1 MRTQSV
7 AWGRRVLPSAMLF
20 LLGLFVALPLWGPGF
35 LNTRGGGDSPF
46 LLLRV
51 HQLTADL
58 RAGHFPARWMPDAA
72 YGLGY
77 PFFNYYAALP
87 YYLAAILHLLGID
100 LLGAI
105 KLAQTVFSVA
115 APLAAYGWARRHVGG
130 RAAAWLVGVA
140 YAVAPFHLVNLYVRG
155 DSFSEFAAFAF
166 YPLLLWGLDH
176 LAEEPEARRVA
187 FPALAYGGLV
197 LTHNISALIFS
208 PFALLYFLA
217 QVGRARVNRR
227 RLLILGV
234 AAFGL
239 GLALAAGFWI
249 PALLETDLVQLT
261 AQTTGYF
268 FYGGHFRG
276 ANLVQRSLLFDYE
289 IGEGRTP
296 FAMGLVQAAVTA
308 LGVVVLLARWVRY
321 RRVRWIEGVGL
332 AGLVLSTW
340 MITPLSRPLWDHL
353 PLLPMVQFP
362 WRFLSIQSLFTA
374 LTVGTLVADHRGS
387 AEEAERYNET
397 SLRAPR
403 LPDRATW
410 PMTVVLALS
419 LTVAGL
425 GDLRPDYIPI
435 AAEEFTAEQLQL
447 YEMFTGNVGST
458 IRYEYLPR
466 EVVPRPWTGPSLFD
480 PDRPPGPRPLEGTL
494 LAAYEVVHEPVRRV
508 WEVTVGEEGGQ
519 IAFPLYWWPGWR
531 ATVDGEP
538 AAVGPAPD
546 SGWATVPV
554 PPGRHTVTLRLGH
567 TPLRAGAEGVS
578 LLAAGVLL
586 LLLISPQRHRGHGG
600 FGLSSLLKRVSVFP
614 VPLWLSLL
622 CALCILCALPLLAP
636 RYEAR
641 GEGDLTMDFEQMP
654 LLHHNPGGLDFGPV
668 RLLRYEYSTDRPAPG
683 GSLRLTMEWSGETEG
698 LTLTVRLVSPA
709 VHLRHL
715 PDGWAKVQ
723 VPLRPRVEVVLP
735 VPEGTSPGPSLVAVG
750 VEGPEGGLSPR
761 LPSGRTLGTIYLRPV
776 WVQAVEPPPDEMLA
790 VWADG
795 TVRLHRVRTSQPTP
809 TLLEVRLDWSATRP
823 PVGNWGVNLRLIDP
837 AGNEWARLDV
847 QPGYGFLPTGLWPVG
862 RRLPDRYLLPL
873 PDGTPPGSAYTLE
886 VTLYRM
892 TTWEKVGAI
901 AQTVP
906 LTQTTF
912 RPDAPVRAALGG
924 GLALSRMEVP
934 GQVQQ
939 GETLRWTAWWLVRG
953 EPRTAQAEWR
963 LEGPTVLSATLP
975 LAPGSDP
982 ADWPVGAWVAGK
994 AALRVPPDAPPGSY
1008 TLILTLLDADGR
1020 PLGVYTHP
1028 RAVEVEGRARVW
1040 ELPPMEREV
1049 GATFGGMIELAGY
1062 DLEREGATLRLTL
1075 HWRALTTPDRDY
1087 KFFVHVADPATARPV
1102 AQMDGMPRGYTYPT
1116 GRWVAGEVVSDPVE
1130 VSLEGVPPGEYELA
1144 VGWYDPETGERLEAR
1159 DAAGDLLPDGR
1170 VVLPDRIK
1178 VP

>member
-1 MRTQSV
+1 MRTRSV
-7 AWGRRVLPSAMLF
+7 AWGRQVLPPATLF
-20 LLGLFVALPLWGPGF
+20 LLGLIVALPLWGPGL

-51 HQLTADL
+51 HQLAADL

-115 APLAAYGWARRHVGG
+115 APLAAYGWARRHFER
-130 RAAAWLVGVA
+130 RAAAWLVGAA

-166 YPLLLWGLDH
+166 YPLLLWGLDS
-176 LAEEPEARRVA
+176 LAEKPEARRVV

-208 PFALLYFLA
+208 PFALLYLLA
-217 QVGRARVNRR
+217 QVGRASEDRR
-227 RLLILGV
+227 RLLILGAV
-234 AAFGL
+234 AFGL
-239 GLALAAGFWI
+239 GLALAAGFWV

-268 FYGGHFRG
+268 FYGEHFRG
-276 ANLVQRSLLFDYE
+276 ADLVQRSLWFDYE

-296 FAMGLVQAAVTA
+296 FAMGLVQAVVIA
-308 LGVVVLLARWVRY
+308 LGVVVLLARWVRH
-321 RRVRWIEGVGL
+321 RRVRWIEGVAL
-332 AGLVLSTW
+332 AGLALSTW

-362 WRFLSIQSLFTA
+362 WRFLSIQSLFAA
-374 LTVGTLVADHRGS
+374 LTVGTLAADHRGG
-387 AEEAERYNET
+387 AGNKEKPLRPLRLCGET
-397 SLRAPR
+397 TASSWLIAVALAVSLA
-403 LPDRATW
+403 
-410 PMTVVLALS
+410 
-419 LTVAGL
+419 VAGL

-435 AAEEFTAEQLQL
+435 GAEEFTAERLQL
-447 YEMFTGNVGST
+447 YELFTGNVGST

-480 PDRPPGPRPLEGTL
+480 PDRLPEPRPLEGTL
-494 LAAYEVVHEPVRRV
+494 LAAREAVHKPVRRV
-508 WEVTVGEEGGQ
+508 WEVTAGEGGALV
-519 IAFPLYWWPGWR
+519 AFPLYWWPGWR

-538 AAVGPAPD
+538 VDLGPAPD
-546 SGWATVPV
+546 SGWATVSV
-554 PPGRHTVTLRLGH
+554 PPGQHTVTLRLGR
-567 TPLRAGAEGVS
+567 TPLRAGAEGFS
-578 LLAAGVLL
+578 LLAVLVLL
-586 LLLISPQRHRGHGG
+586 LMISPQRHRGHGG
-600 FGLSSLLKRVSVFP
+600 FSISSLSKRFSVFS
-614 VPLWLSLL
+614 VSLWLSLL

-641 GEGDLTMDFEQMP
+641 GGEDLTMDFEQMP

-668 RLLRYEYSTDRPAPG
+668 RLLGYEYSTDRLVPG
-683 GSLRLTMEWSGETEG
+683 EPLRLTMEWTGETEG
-698 LTLTVRLVSPA
+698 LTATVRLVSPA
-709 VHLRHL
+709 VHLRRL
-715 PDGWAKVQ
+715 PDGWAEVQ
-723 VPLRPRVEVVLP
+723 VPLGPRVEVVLP
-735 VPEGTSPGPSLVAVG
+735 VPEWTSPGLALVAVE
-750 VEGPEGGLSPR
+750 VEGPEGGLPPR

-776 WVQAVEPPPDEMLA
+776 WVRAVEPPPEESLA
-790 VWADG
+790 TWADG
-795 TVRLHRVRTSQPTP
+795 AVRLHRVRAAQPTP
-809 TLLEVRLDWSATRP
+809 NLLEVRLDWSATRP
-823 PVGNWGVNLRLIDP
+823 PVGNWGVNLRLVDP
-837 AGNEWARLDV
+837 ADNEWARLDA
-847 QPGYGFLPTGLWPVG
+847 QPGYGFLPTGLWPVE

-892 TTWEKVGAI
+892 ATWENLGTI
-901 AQTVP
+901 TQTVS
-906 LTQTTF
+906 LTRTTF

-934 GQVQQ
+934 DRVQQ
-939 GETLRWTAWWLVRG
+939 GETLRWTAWWLVQG
-953 EPRTAQAEWR
+953 EPRATQAEWR
-963 LEGPTVLSATLP
+963 LEGPTVLSVTLP

-982 ADWPVGAWVAGK
+982 ADWPVGAWIAGR
-994 AALRVPPDAPPGSY
+994 AALPIPPAAPPGSY
-1008 TLILTLLDADGR
+1008 TLTLTLLDADGR
-1020 PLGVYTHP
+1020 SLGIYTHP
-1028 RAVEVEGRARVW
+1028 RAVEVEGRERVW

-1062 DLEREGATLRLTL
+1062 DLEREGTTLRLTL

-1116 GRWVAGEVVSDPVE
+1116 GRWVAGEVVSDQVE
-1130 VSLEGVPPGEYELA
+1130 VSLEDVPPGTYDLA
-1144 VGWYDPETGERLEAR
+1144 VGWYDPETEERLEAR
-1159 DAAGDLLPDGR
+1159 DAVGNLLPDGR
-1170 VVLPDRIK
+1170 VVLPDRVEI
-1178 VP
+1178 P